1 MANIRVGTPDTDIES
16 PSHVDG
22 VRQGNEEGSY
32 DKQPGHY
39 QDGTSDA
46 QRSTGVEAKKRNPID
61 PRMPNLSPN

>member
-16 PSHVDG
+16 PSHVEG

-32 DKQPGHY
+32 DKQPGHHR
-39 QDGTSDA
+39 DGTSDA
-46 QRSTGVEAKKRNPID
+46 QRSTGVHAKKRNPID